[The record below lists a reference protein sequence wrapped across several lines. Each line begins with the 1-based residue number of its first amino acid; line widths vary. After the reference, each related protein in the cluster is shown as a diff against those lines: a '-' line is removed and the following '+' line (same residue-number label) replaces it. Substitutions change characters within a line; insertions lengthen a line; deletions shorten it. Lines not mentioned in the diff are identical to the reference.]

1 MDTEATPA
9 QADVSELD
17 LVKQCQEGNLE
28 AFDQLV
34 SRYRN
39 RVFGMI
45 YNMVHNEQ
53 DAWDLA
59 QDSFLKAW
67 KSIGRF
73 RGQSSFYTWIYR
85 IVTNVTI
92 DWLRKKQV
100 KGFGGEFDDSIQ
112 LKEIDP
118 ASRTAPQAAALPHK
132 RMERHEIRA
141 RIDEA
146 IEQLRKTV
154 EMDPTFDLTHWF
166 LGQAYE
172 NNGQLA
178 EAIAQY
184 EKAVQLNP
192 DPAVLASLARAYALA
207 GRKEETRKI
216 LDDLTTKSGQRYI
229 PAYSLAL
236 IHLSLG
242 DKEEALRFLEKSYE
256 ERAVFDTGVFG
267 SIKIDRRLEPL
278 RGDPRFENLVERVFS
293 EKKE

>member
-1 MDTEATPA
+1 MHTEATPA

-17 LVKQCQEGNLE
+17 LVKKCQAGNLE
-28 AFDQLV
+28 AFDELV

-100 KGFGGEFDDSIQ
+100 KGSGPEFDDTIQ

-118 ASRTAPQAAALPHK
+118 ASRTVPKAGALPHQ
-132 RMERHEIRA
+132 RMERGEIRA

-146 IEQLRKTV
+146 IAQLSPEHRAVILMK
-154 EMDPTFDLTHWF
+154 EIEDMQYH
-166 LGQAYE
+166 E
-172 NNGQLA
+172 IA
-178 EAIAQY
+178 EALDCSIGTVMSRLFYARKKLQTLLKDLY
-184 EKAVQLNP
+184 EDV
-192 DPAVLASLARAYALA
+192 
-207 GRKEETRKI
+207 
-216 LDDLTTKSGQRYI
+216 
-229 PAYSLAL
+229 
-236 IHLSLG
+236 
-242 DKEEALRFLEKSYE
+242 
-256 ERAVFDTGVFG
+256 
-267 SIKIDRRLEPL
+267 
-278 RGDPRFENLVERVFS
+278 
-293 EKKE
+293 

>member
-1 MDTEATPA
+1 MHTEATPA

-17 LVKQCQEGNLE
+17 LVKKCQAGDPE

-34 SRYRN
+34 GRYRT

-100 KGFGGEFDDSIQ
+100 NGSGTEFDDAVQ

-118 ASRTAPQAAALPHK
+118 ASRTVPTTDPLTEQ
-132 RMERHEIRA
+132 RMEQHEA
-141 RIDEA
+141 RD
-146 IEQLRKTV
+146 L
-154 EMDPTFDLTHWF
+154 FDAMI
-166 LGQAYE
+166 Q
-172 NNGQLA
+172 
-178 EAIAQY
+178 
-184 EKAVQLNP
+184 
-192 DPAVLASLARAYALA
+192 
-207 GRKEETRKI
+207 
-216 LDDLTTKSGQRYI
+216 
-229 PAYSLAL
+229 
-236 IHLSLG
+236 HLPP
-242 DKEEALRFLEKSYE
+242 EH
-256 ERAVFDTGVFG
+256 RAV
-267 SIKIDRRLEPL
+267 I
-278 RGDPRFENLVERVFS
+278 
-293 EKKE
+293 